1 MSEHEIHQEPGAS
14 LRNAREA
21 AGLSAKEVADSLN
34 LLVSNV
40 EAIEANNYAHMN
52 ADIFVRGYIKS
63 YARFLDLNVDELLRA
78 ADDRIRGERDDSDH
92 ATAVTQK
99 RKLTIT
105 PVHAVLAA
113 LLMAVLAWGLAHF
126 LLGGDADA
134 TTAVEISAPMSDDE
148 G

>member
-1 MSEHEIHQEPGAS
+1 MSEHESHREPGAS

-21 AGLSAKEVADSLN
+21 AGLSTKEVADSLN

-52 ADIFVRGYIKS
+52 ARIFVRGYIKS

-78 ADDRIRGERDDSDH
+78 ADDRLKGERDESGHH
-92 ATAVTQK
+92 AITVAQR
-99 RKLTIT
+99 RKPALG
-105 PVHAVLAA
+105 PAHAVLAA
-113 LLMAVLAWGLAHF
+113 LLTAVLAWGLAHL
-126 LLGGDADA
+126 LLGGDAD
-134 TTAVEISAPMSDDE
+134 TAPPAASESMPDNE